1 MKCIFT
7 SSPIGELL
15 LTSTDKGICYVWFVE
30 DNQKEKLIS
39 GLEKKFDKKIEF
51 NTNAHLEKCKEQLQ
65 EYFVGTRKEF
75 DISFDLS
82 GSQFQQKIWKLL
94 GEIPFGK
101 TISYLDLSKKYG
113 DVKAIRAIA
122 SANGENPLSIIIP
135 CHRVIGTD
143 GSLTGYAGGLARK
156 QWLLQHEQD
165 FSGSRQEKLF

>member
-1 MKCIFT
+1 MATFPAAGYPEID
-7 SSPIGELL
+7 G
-15 LTSTDKGICYVWFVE
+15 G
-30 DNQKEKLIS
+30 KE
-39 GLEKKFDKKIEF
+39 
-51 NTNAHLEKCKEQLQ
+51 HLDFLQ
-65 EYFVGTRKEF
+65 E
-75 DISFDLS
+75 I
-82 GSQFQQKIWKLL
+82 LL
-94 GEIPFGK
+94 QCKPWQDE

-156 QWLLQHEQD
+156 KWLLQHEQD